1 MLEGL
6 KRNLESVDF
15 FFTTFLP
22 LFAWKERAVLVQVEK
37 VMLFYWRK
45 LARDMILRRCFWCG
59 MQGVQTFLQVLLSGH
74 EHVDKA
80 NKLPVSQGQEEEA
93 DDYNQGSTVPVST
106 SFPKAMWDQ
115 RINLRLSIQS
125 PDQTSYP
132 IAAVNP
138 ILDIQVPFQGSDLL
152 QLHELILASSCL
164 SPSSLMPGQAAAE
177 GGDVNVNG
185 IIYLKDTQISKIDD

>member
-15 FFTTFLP
+15 FFATFLP

-37 VMLFYWRK
+37 VMLVYWRK
-45 LARDMILRRCFWCG
+45 LAREIILRQCFWCG
-59 MQGVQTFLQVLLSGH
+59 IQGVQTFLQGLLSRH

-80 NKLPVSQGQEEEA
+80 NKLPVTQGQEEEA

-106 SFPKAMWDQ
+106 SFPKAMQEQ
-115 RINLRLSIQS
+115 RINLRLSVQS
-125 PDQTSYP
+125 PEQTSYP
-132 IAAVNP
+132 IAAMNP
-138 ILDIQVPFQGSDLL
+138 ILDMQVSFQGAHRL
-152 QLHELILASSCL
+152 QLYELILDSSCL

-185 IIYLKDTQISKIDD
+185 IV